1 MTAVSGVAEH
11 ERAKEPLPTRYPRPH
26 PQGVVLDAA
35 YFEAAF
41 ARCSQ
46 RWSAGR
52 CWRQYAAN

>member
-1 MTAVSGVAEH
+1 VSDDHSKTKDE
-11 ERAKEPLPTRYPRPH
+11 LPQRPRGGH
-26 PQGVVLDAA
+26 PYFVLDGA

-52 CWRQYAAN
+52 CWRQYAAGWTR